1 MPDKGMMEASFLEKF
16 VGEYELSDQILSIS
30 LRENSLIL
38 SIPGQPDYELVPYKG
53 TEFKLKDLSGFSITF
68 TTDTAESVTEAVIT
82 QPNGVFKAS
91 KKC

>member
-1 MPDKGMMEASFLEKF
+1 MPDKGMMEASFLEKI

-30 LRENSLIL
+30 LRENSLVL
-38 SIPGQPDYELVPYKG
+38 SISGQPDYELVPYKE
-53 TEFKLKDLSGFSITF
+53 TEFKLKNLSGFSITF
-68 TTDTAESVTEAVIT
+68 TIDAAESITEAVII